1 MSKRAEDYA
10 NKRFPP
16 DMGGEYRPIRGGYEI
31 IESDFNSDRRFGC
44 KIGYEQAEKDTIERA
59 VAWLK
64 DNAEKYIVQTTESY
78 PDAPFKAI
86 IGGKCWEDLKKAME
100 EER

>member
-1 MSKRAEDYA
+1 MSKRAEEAALKAY
-10 NKRFPP
+10 PP
-16 DMGGEYRPIRGGYEI
+16 IAQPFQTT
-31 IESDFNSDRRFGC
+31 SSKDRRD
-44 KIGYEQAEKDTIERA
+44 IYIRAYEQAEKDIIERA

-64 DNAEKYIVQTTESY
+64 DNAEKYIAQTTESY

-100 EER
+100 EEE

>member
-1 MSKRAEDYA
+1 MSKRATDAAWQLYPDYPSMDGRYVTQR
-10 NKRFPP
+10 KQRELV
-16 DMGGEYRPIRGGYEI
+16 ME
-31 IESDFNSDRRFGC
+31 
-44 KIGYEQAEKDTIERA
+44 GYEQAEKDTIERA

-86 IGGKCWEDLKKAME
+86 IGGKCWEDFKKAMKDE
-100 EER
+100 K

>member
-1 MSKRAEDYA
+1 MSKRAEERALEAYPV
-10 NKRFPP
+10 K
-16 DMGGEYRPIRGGYEI
+16 MVSGPIGFE
-31 IESDFNSDRRFGC
+31 ELLKFDFNSLFRCIFTE
-44 KIGYEQAEKDTIERA
+44 GYEQAEKDTIERA

-86 IGGKCWEDLKKAME
+86 IGGNCWEDLKKAME
-100 EER
+100 DEK

>member
-1 MSKRAEDYA
+1 MSNIAIEKSFDAYPLLELENIERGIKRAW
-10 NKRFPP
+10 
-16 DMGGEYRPIRGGYEI
+16 YRLGY
-31 IESDFNSDRRFGC
+31 G
-44 KIGYEQAEKDTIERA
+44 QAEKDTIERA

-64 DNAEKYIVQTTESY
+64 EHANDYIVNLTPTY

-100 EER
+100 GEK